1 MKPGLIHLL
10 PFALTLVACGAR
22 ETEAEY
28 PPSEV
33 LVEEADAEDAM
44 NGEPARPAPPAGSLW
59 RDEVHATV
67 EAGLGWFLQR
77 VEVEPSLEAGRFR
90 GFRVVQLK
98 PPDFW
103 QGVDLR
109 PGDVVLSVNGMP
121 IERETQAYAAFQSL
135 KNADELRV
143 RYLRAGR
150 ERDLVY
156 RIVDPPPEP
165 EAKVRADDTVARS
178 AKR

>member
-1 MKPGLIHLL
+1 MKPGLIQLSPLVLL
-10 PFALTLVACGAR
+10 LAGCGAR
-22 ETEAEY
+22 ETDAEY

-33 LVEEADAEDAM
+33 LVAEADEEEAM
-44 NGEPARPAPPAGSLW
+44 NAEPARPAPPAGSLW

-67 EAGLGWFLQR
+67 DAGLGWFLQR
-77 VEVEPSLEAGRFR
+77 VDVEPSLEAGRFR
-90 GFRVVQLK
+90 GFRLVQLK

-109 PGDVVLSVNGMP
+109 AGDVVQSVNGMP
-121 IERETQAYAAFQSL
+121 IERETQAYEAFQSL
-135 KNADELRV
+135 KKADELRV
-143 RYLRAGR
+143 RYLRGGR

-165 EAKVRADDTVARS
+165 EAKRRSESKIAQS